1 MTEDMANTT
10 PAIGNDDE
18 AFDIGLPVS
27 DAVDDAGATH
37 VAHMRGNRTE
47 FVDVLAEFVR
57 TGSDLSA
64 PLREPITDD
73 ALDGVRF
80 ALDGLGPAVVE
91 SIERC

>member
-1 MTEDMANTT
+1 MADDLMNTT
-10 PAIGNDDE
+10 PETGNNDE

-27 DAVDDAGATH
+27 DAVDGAGATH
-37 VAHMRGNRTE
+37 VAHMRGNRSA

-64 PLREPITDD
+64 PLRAPVTDD
-73 ALDGVRF
+73 ALDGVRV
-80 ALDGLGPAVVE
+80 ALEGLGPAVLE